1 MSYTVPSAATF
12 KARHPRFAAVSDGTV
27 DIYLA
32 EAGDHVGAAWSDA
45 DGPVGIMYLAAHMM
59 VMEGALSPTGVA
71 MGVGNQIK
79 KVKAGEVETEF
90 STDAKPAGISGKL
103 WATYGST
110 FYGQRYLDL
119 AARNGG
125 QSDAAVY
132 VV

>member
-1 MSYTVPSAATF
+1 MAYTVPDAATF
-12 KARHPRFAAVSDGTV
+12 KARHPRFVAVADGTV
-27 DIYLA
+27 TAYLA
-32 EAGDHVGAAWSDA
+32 EASRTVGTLWTDA
-45 DGPVGIMYLAAHMM
+45 DGPDGIMHLAAHIM
-59 VMEGALSPTGVA
+59 VMEGALSPTGTSL
-71 MGVGNQIK
+71 GIGNQIK

-103 WATYGST
+103 WATYGGT

-125 QSDAAVY
+125 QSEAVVY